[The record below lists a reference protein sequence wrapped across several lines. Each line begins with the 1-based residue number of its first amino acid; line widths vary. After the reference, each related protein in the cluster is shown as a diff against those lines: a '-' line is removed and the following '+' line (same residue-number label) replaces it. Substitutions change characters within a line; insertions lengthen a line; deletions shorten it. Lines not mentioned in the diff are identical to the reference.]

1 MNRINTIRT
10 FAAGFIAFAA
20 ALASAATTTF
30 LVTVPANTPPADTVY
45 IAGDFQGWNP
55 GSPAHALTRQPDGRW
70 SITLDLPDSVEIQ
83 FKFTRG
89 TWARVEKG
97 PSGEEIPNRR
107 YTPVGTQTVPLT
119 VANWADIVP
128 STVTGHVEF
137 LTHAPFLNGRRCW
150 VYLPPGYFDS
160 DRHYPVLYMH
170 DGQNLFD
177 QAASFAGEWR
187 VDETCETLI
196 AAGEIEPVIVVGIEN
211 GGGSRCNEYT
221 PWFDA
226 GVGCGGAGH
235 AYLTAIRDIL
245 MPEVDLRYR
254 TRPGANY
261 MAGSSLG
268 GLISAYAGYAFD
280 AWPRVAAVSPSY
292 WFSGTQMLT
301 YAQAAGRPPSFARFY
316 QDIGTAESGQANVNT
331 MRNIALAQ
339 GFLEGE
345 DFLTVVAQGHG
356 HNEAAWAQRL
366 PNILRFLIDPP
377 ADTCGPADLNEDGVL
392 DLADINAFVQ
402 AFINQQPAADLDGNG
417 IYDLADISAFVAA
430 FTAGCI

>member
-1 MNRINTIRT
+1 MQHAITARAL
-10 FAAGFIAFAA
+10 AAGFVAIAA
-20 ALASAATTTF
+20 ALANAASTTF
-30 LVTVPANTPPADTVY
+30 LVSIPDNTPPADTVY

-55 GSPAHALTRQPDGRW
+55 GSPAHALTQQPDGRW
-70 SITLDLPDSVEIQ
+70 SITLNLTDGAEIQ

-89 TWARVEKG
+89 SWARVEKG

-107 YTPVGTQTVPLT
+107 FTPVGVQTVELT

-150 VYLPPGYFDS
+150 VYLPPGYHES
-160 DRHYPVLYMH
+160 LRHYPVLYMH

-187 VDETCETLI
+187 VDETCEALI
-196 AAGEIEPVIVVGIEN
+196 AAGEIEPIIVVGIEN
-211 GGGSRCNEYT
+211 AGASRCNEYT
-221 PWFDA
+221 PWPDQGA
-226 GVGCGGAGH
+226 GCGGGGN

-245 MPEVDLRYR
+245 MPEIDQRYR
-254 TRPGANY
+254 TRAGDNF

-292 WFSGTQMLT
+292 WFSGAQMLS
-301 YAQAAGRPPSFARFY
+301 YAQAAGRPASFARFY

-331 MRNIALAQ
+331 MRTIALAQ
-339 GFLEGE
+339 GFVEGQ
-345 DFLTVVAQGHG
+345 DFLTLVAQGHG
-356 HNEAAWAQRL
+356 HNEASWALRL
-366 PNILRFLIDPP
+366 PNILRFLIDAPN
-377 ADTCGPADLNEDGVL
+377 DCGPADLNADAVL

-402 AFINQQPAADLDGNG
+402 AFSAQHPAADLDGNG
-417 IYDLADISAFVAA
+417 IFDLADISAFVAA
-430 FTAGCI
+430 FGAGCP